1 MANTNTN
8 EHPPEHAAT
17 PAPIEQAATP
27 APSEQLLDE
36 AIAVSNGGSC
46 FKQSDYSEGTWDA
59 IEHDAIP
66 FDDVC
71 TIFPKGTELS
81 IVRDHL
87 DTLTIHDD
95 TKAEILARLAG
106 EMFSEVTFAIACGG
120 EVTFEDDLRSEEWEE
135 HCQDDVKV
143 FRPGATHSEVADY
156 LDALGING
164 DHRGH
169 ILEMIFC

>member
-27 APSEQLLDE
+27 TATSGLWPDFYGPKLAELQLE
-36 AIAVSNGGSC
+36 SN
-46 FKQSDYSEGTWDA
+46 
-59 IEHDAIP
+59 
-66 FDDVC
+66 
-71 TIFPKGTELS
+71 
-81 IVRDHL
+81 
-87 DTLTIHDD
+87 
-95 TKAEILARLAG
+95 EIT
-106 EMFSEVTFAIACGG
+106 SEVTFAIACDG
-120 EVTFEDDLRSEEWEE
+120 EITFEDDVDSYDWEDI
-135 HCQDDVKV
+135 CSRDYKI
-143 FRPGATHSEVADY
+143 FRPGAKHSEVHDY